1 MTGRRIAVI
10 GSNNHDLVTY
20 VTRMPV
26 PGETVEAP
34 GFEMGFG
41 GKGANQAMA
50 AARLG
55 APVTMV
61 TCVGDDMFGTATL
74 ANFAQNGIDATHCRV
89 VPGTPSGVAP
99 IFVEPSGENAILIVK
114 GANAALSPA
123 DIDAAADDLAGCGLM
138 LLQLEVPLETVHH
151 AVDFA
156 ARHGITCIL
165 NPAPAMPLDFAR
177 LKGLDYLVPNET
189 ELALMTAMPVETED
203 QIAAAARALIAR
215 GVRQVIVTLG
225 GRGARLVTAE
235 AVQVIPP
242 VAVAPVDTTGAGDA
256 FIGSFAAFLAQG
268 AAPEAALTRAARYAA
283 DSITRRGAQKSY
295 ASAADF
301 ARFEA
306 EHEARP

>member
-55 APVTMV
+55 ARVTMV

-123 DIDAAADDLAGCGLM
+123 DIDAAADDLAGCGL
-138 LLQLEVPLETVHH
+138 
-151 AVDFA
+151 
-156 ARHGITCIL
+156 
-165 NPAPAMPLDFAR
+165 
-177 LKGLDYLVPNET
+177 
-189 ELALMTAMPVETED
+189 
-203 QIAAAARALIAR
+203 
-215 GVRQVIVTLG
+215 
-225 GRGARLVTAE
+225 
-235 AVQVIPP
+235 
-242 VAVAPVDTTGAGDA
+242 
-256 FIGSFAAFLAQG
+256 
-268 AAPEAALTRAARYAA
+268 TRAARYAA